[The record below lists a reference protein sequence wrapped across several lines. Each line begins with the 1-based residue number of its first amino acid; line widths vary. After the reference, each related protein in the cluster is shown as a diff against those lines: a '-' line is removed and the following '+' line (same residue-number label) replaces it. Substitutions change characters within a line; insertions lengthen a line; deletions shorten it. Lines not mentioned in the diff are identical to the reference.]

1 MGDGVMSN
9 PYGSRVLIT
18 GGSSGLGRACAL
30 TFAKDGC
37 TVYALSRKCEE
48 RQELLGSGKIV
59 SVRADVTDMES
70 IRRAYE
76 QTGPVDIIIHSAGFG
91 IAGAA
96 EDTPLKLVQR
106 QMDTNYYGVLRVNQV
121 YMPDMR
127 RQRRGLILIISSVAG
142 RVPIPFQSHYSS
154 CKYALEAYAECLRME
169 CAQYG
174 IRASLIEPGDTHTGF
189 TGARKFS
196 DANSPYYEQC
206 KKAVA
211 QMEHDELNGRPP
223 ESVSDVALRI
233 AAKKNPP
240 VRTAVGF
247 EYKALLFLQRLLPW
261 NTAERILKM
270 IYLK

>member
-1 MGDGVMSN
+1 MAN
-9 PYGSRVLIT
+9 RYGNRVLIT
-18 GGSSGLGRACAL
+18 GASSGLGRACAL
-30 TFAKDGC
+30 AFAKDGC

-48 RQELLGSGKIV
+48 IEERVGAGKIC
-59 SVRADVTDMES
+59 SIRADVTDMDS
-70 IRRAYE
+70 IQRAYE
-76 QTGPVDIIIHSAGFG
+76 KTGGVDILIHSAGFG

-96 EDTPLKLVQR
+96 EDTPLELVQR
-106 QMDTNYYGVLRVNQV
+106 QMDTNYYGALRVNQV
-121 YMPDMR
+121 YLPDMR
-127 RQRRGLILIISSVAG
+127 RQKRGLVLVISSVAG

-169 CAQYG
+169 CAEYG
-174 IRASLIEPGDTHTGF
+174 IKVSLIEPGDTHTGF

-196 DANSPYYEQC
+196 DTQSPYYERC

-223 ESVSDVALRI
+223 ESVSAVAQKIVHR
-233 AAKKNPP
+233 KHPP

-261 NTAERILKM
+261 SAAEKILKM
-270 IYLK
+270 IYIK

>member
-1 MGDGVMSN
+1 MMNN
-9 PYGSRVLIT
+9 PYGNRVLIT

-30 TFAKDGC
+30 AFAREGC

-48 RQELLGSGKIV
+48 GTECVGSGKIH
-59 SVRADVTDMES
+59 SIRADVTDMDS
-70 IRRAYE
+70 IRSAYE
-76 QTGPVDIIIHSAGFG
+76 KTGAADILIHSAGFG

-96 EDTPLKLVQR
+96 EDTPLDLVQR

-127 RQRRGLILIISSVAG
+127 SQRRGLILIVSSVAG

-169 CAQYG
+169 CAEYG
-174 IRASLIEPGDTHTGF
+174 IKACLIEPGDTHTGF
-189 TGARKFS
+189 TRARKFS
-196 DANSPYYEQC
+196 NTASPYYERC

-223 ESVSDVALRI
+223 ESVSQLALKI
-233 AAKKNPP
+233 AAQKNPP
-240 VRTAVGF
+240 VRSAVGF

-261 NTAERILKM
+261 NTAEQILKA

>member
-1 MGDGVMSN
+1 MSN

-30 TFAKDGC
+30 AFAKDGC

-48 RQELLGSGKIV
+48 REEPAGKGKII
-59 SVRADVTDMES
+59 SVRADVTQMDS
-70 IRRAYE
+70 LCRAYE
-76 QTGPVDIIIHSAGFG
+76 KTGPVDILIHSAGFG

-96 EDTPLKLVQR
+96 EDTPLDLVQK
-106 QMDTNYYGVLRVNQV
+106 QMDTNYYGVLRVNQI

-127 RQRRGLILIISSVAG
+127 RRRCGLILIISSVAG

-169 CAQYG
+169 CAEDG
-174 IRASLIEPGDTHTGF
+174 IRACLIEPGDTHTGF

-196 DANSPYYEQC
+196 DAQSPYYERC

-223 ESVSDVALRI
+223 ESVSAAALRI
-233 AAKKNPP
+233 AGKRNPP
-240 VRTAVGF
+240 VRTAIGF

>member
-1 MGDGVMSN
+1 MTN
-9 PYGSRVLIT
+9 QYGNRIVIT
-18 GGSSGLGRACAL
+18 GASSGLGRACAVA
-30 TFAKDGC
+30 FAKEGG

-48 RQELLGSGKIV
+48 TTQPCGAGTITGI
-59 SVRADVTDMES
+59 RADVTDMDS

-76 QTGPVDIIIHSAGFG
+76 KTGPADILIHSAGFG

-96 EDTPLKLVQR
+96 EDTPLALVQR

-121 YMPDMR
+121 YMPAMR
-127 RQRRGLILIISSVAG
+127 RQHRGLILIISSVAG

-169 CAQYG
+169 CAEYG
-174 IRASLIEPGDTHTGF
+174 IRTCLIEPGDTHTGF
-189 TGARKFS
+189 TGARRFS
-196 DANSPYYEQC
+196 DVQSPYYERC

-223 ESVSDVALRI
+223 ESVSAAALRI
-233 AAKKNPP
+233 AGKRNPP
-240 VRTAVGF
+240 VRRAIGL
-247 EYKALLFLQRLLPW
+247 EYQALLFLQRLIPYRA
-261 NTAERILKM
+261 AEKILQM